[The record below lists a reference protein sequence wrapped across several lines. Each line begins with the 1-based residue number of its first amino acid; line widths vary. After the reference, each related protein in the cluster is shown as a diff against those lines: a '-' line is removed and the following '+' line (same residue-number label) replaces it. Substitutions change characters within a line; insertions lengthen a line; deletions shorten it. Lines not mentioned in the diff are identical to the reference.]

1 MKRPPIRRLP
11 LQAYSR
17 ADPQSKDF
25 PPRASPKLPRLH
37 RARSAARVDRVGIA
51 EILVLLGIGA
61 LLFFALTPFR
71 RWVERRYV
79 RQQVRARGGGV
90 VIPMRKRADGSYG
103 PVNGEARREAHEREE
118 DGDETKR

>member
-1 MKRPPIRRLP
+1 M
-11 LQAYSR
+11 
-17 ADPQSKDF
+17 
-25 PPRASPKLPRLH
+25 
-37 RARSAARVDRVGIA
+37 GIA

-61 LLFFALTPFR
+61 LLFLALTPFR

-79 RQQVRARGGGV
+79 QQQVRARGGGV

-103 PVNGEARREAHEREE
+103 PMNGEAPREGHKREE

>member
-1 MKRPPIRRLP
+1 
-11 LQAYSR
+11 
-17 ADPQSKDF
+17 
-25 PPRASPKLPRLH
+25 
-37 RARSAARVDRVGIA
+37 VGIA

-61 LLFFALTPFR
+61 LLFLALTPFR

-103 PVNGEARREAHEREE
+103 PVNGEARREAPEREE